1 MSKNTTSDGYKW
13 VLEDD
18 IQYPEILHD
27 SQMIYPSCLKE

>member
-1 MSKNTTSDGYKW
+1 MSKNTPSDDYKC

-27 SQMIYPSCLKE
+27 FQMIYPSYLKE